1 MERSEELEKR
11 KEFNQQADIEDYL
24 MEDPVIHNQKFFVL
38 SYLLP
43 AESNELKS
51 PIIKMRGAYSSQDE
65 CNKRIERLRNID
77 KYFNMYI
84 CEVGKFGNLLEEE
97 EIKKMDNVDIEY
109 REKMMNTMVKEYKEN
124 KEQADREFEERK
136 ARMAAAAKF
145 EGSKEGQELLARTKE
160 NPIAVKVRVDTLTA
174 HLEDLQKKTKEVV
187 EILELS
193 KGQLANDYTE
203 EELQEAEKKMAEEK
217 IASLP
222 IEVAQPIFNQEDPF
236 MQKIERSKEI

>member
-1 MERSEELEKR
+1 
-11 KEFNQQADIEDYL
+11 

-43 AESNELKS
+43 SSSNELKS
-51 PIIKMRGAYSSQDE
+51 PIIKMRGAYSTQEE

-77 KYFNMYI
+77 KYFNMYT

-124 KEQADREFEERK
+124 KEQADKEFEERK

-174 HLEDLQKKTKEVV
+174 HLEDLQKKTKEVE

-203 EELQEAEKKMAEEK
+203 EELKEAEKKMAEEQ
-217 IASLP
+217 IANIP
-222 IEVAQPIFNQEDPF
+222 IEIAQPVFTQEDPF
-236 MQKIERSKEI
+236 LQKIERSKEI